1 MWTLV
6 WFLLG
11 LLTGLAFTYPAAA
24 LQGLALLAKK
34 NQKGHHRNLANRN
47 KTPSPQPKSTDSHIP
62 TPQQKQRHQE
72 QQQNTI
78 TATTKPLSTV
88 TDQTRRLR
96 AVENDPLSASV
107 LSSKPIK
114 LAAPQIRRNIKSG
127 RSSLRSKASRD
138 ESIRRRPRTENA
150 VAYSTPFPSV
160 QEHPQA
166 ETGATPIPI
175 DAESRWRDHH
185 RKRQWAQSVLIESM
199 EPVLSRH
206 LRHAIKAVLHLTSVS
221 PETMDM
227 KLASQ
232 GFGHWDSFIPPAV
245 PIPVNIVTPATD
257 LRQVQLSRSSSWN
270 FKAKACSSSA
280 TVVDEPPKSANV
292 LTAMST
298 GPKSISRTLEPP
310 LPVDSQINKKE
321 SQTTPVNSTI
331 SQPAAHKGRGRSYSL
346 VSPIVIRGFSS
357 ASNEPR
363 QDIHNGDEVSKVE
376 ELEVK
381 EPRVEK
387 PERFDE
393 IDLSSPAVLQ
403 VSNEPQSD
411 IPGETQTR
419 SKVDNS
425 SAGLEYAI
433 QMGVSDGQ
441 QNQQPHQAEQEP
453 IPRPTRFWSK
463 VRKAV
468 QGEFKQGGIGRNSLY
483 FMSGGPTKD
492 AKVMSDTNL
501 PPSRPISASSTSLFN
516 IAIPSFSSS
525 ALSLLSED
533 QMSSHMGPTNSPPT
547 LKTSHAFETP
557 PETALNSPVPT
568 SPTGSKPVYQHSL
581 PGLARKSSI
590 KSPAAAAEVTT
601 VESSVSQFM
610 YYGQQSHVTTLGG
623 HPRVRST
630 EVSGTES
637 FVNDLLPRQQ
647 RSRTSS
653 EHIKSNIKSSVHFSG
668 TNITSPSRTS
678 VANHQVPLTR
688 SRSASDAPKRVTPLQ
703 PIRQEQEPIQEQQ
716 GDLDQT
722 LSDLQRPQDI
732 ALLPSPKKSPEQQR
746 CSLDLQQER
755 CPPSPAMAKN
765 GSGSGHSRTST
776 SVSSVQLLS
785 ISGAHLN
792 PAKEERRKSAISF
805 GGYFSNPSE
814 AVRRARDQR
823 GHSTAGLGVDET
835 KNEVIHMRRTSFFE
849 KSSPPTLAS
858 MTAKLQAS
866 LPSMSQSFAES
877 GVSLLSRSPSKTLE
891 ASSQEQGAH
900 HHSGHPS
907 TGSGA
912 GPVTGAR
919 KGIRG
924 ARNNIT
930 PLKITP
936 LLHSGVSNF
945 PSPMFPPL
953 STTVPRPLGS
963 ISSPALDR
971 YYFGVDQVHEWNI
984 PSYGRVKFTDHAPLV
999 FQAIRERFH
1008 YTLADMD
1015 EALSQPMTVMKTPG
1029 KSNAVFF
1036 ASHNHGRFLLKTLRG
1051 SEPEA
1056 LKGFLNDYLAHIH
1069 KHPNTLLPRYLG
1081 MYTFE
1086 RLAPSKSM
1094 NRTAGQPGAFDG
1106 GMSSNG
1112 GISGD
1117 KYGLASNVSSNTAQH
1132 LHLNGTLLSGKDDGL
1147 PAKMVVVVL
1156 ANVFDT
1162 PNVVHER
1169 YDFKG
1174 SNVGRKTLPT
1184 QQDTRE
1190 KQVDDGAG
1198 LLRPESGRASLDM
1211 DQNRALPDLARRRS
1225 RRADPV
1231 LDEKRSSTAHFFD
1244 MKSDEQNL
1252 GGGKSVLQDE
1262 DVDDISH
1269 LTLKE
1274 MDFQNRIMTGETK
1287 LIHLGPLR
1295 RSEVLTQLEEDTAL
1309 LRKHDF
1315 MDYSMLVGIRIVPKV
1330 AVQDEQSDSSQGSGG
1345 RRSRYS
1351 CGSDADNSN
1360 LDSDDDGSTIS
1371 KSAVIDKKSE
1381 HTGDL
1386 SQVLDQLWDMLHL
1399 SEVLNE
1405 ERVAFIKAL
1414 SEKAQATL
1422 REMYFRGES
1431 ENVKESRAG
1440 KPKRKKDPPAAVE
1453 LKPVRSIGRSKG
1465 VHGSRRSLYED
1476 PMDEF
1481 FDPDSFQT
1489 VRYKSRADSNGPSAR
1504 RPVLSNV
1511 IDASRNDSA
1520 PPQRQWDSSA
1530 HLQQPQKGQEPQD
1543 HQSSN
1548 QHQPIWSQGVTSV
1561 GLPEGYEVVYYFGL
1575 IDILQKYNL
1584 SKWIERNIKGANA
1597 RLLGGGGGGGSSST
1611 PALPRHG
1618 VSGASPLIHPNR
1630 SSTSL
1635 APSNIYQLLPQA
1647 TASEPS
1653 LPTAFESVTSMN
1665 PTLSVLIEDSASSSG
1680 SGTGCNTS
1688 QNMNQDRC
1696 ASSLP
1701 DETYVDPGA
1710 DTASSQTPPTS
1721 GLLSRTRLS
1730 SSIPFTKSIGARLS
1744 TYSQYSHSSQ
1754 QSHHSHQSGRSRDS
1768 RLSFDTRDSNGSES
1782 MSIQHQQQQQQTQQQ
1797 PSIGLGLLSPPQPE
1811 MSQQQQQQSQ
1821 KHQPQ
1826 SSAHYPV
1833 QQHAEVSVEE
1843 PGRYAE
1849 RLIEFMRGVIV

>member
-11 LLTGLAFTYPAAA
+11 LLTGLAFAYPATA
-24 LQGLALLAKK
+24 LQGLALLAAKG
-34 NQKGHHRNLANRN
+34 QKGHHRNLANRN
-47 KTPSPQPKSTDSHIP
+47 KTPSPEPNPTDSHIP
-62 TPQQKQRHQE
+62 SPLQKQKHQE
-72 QQQNTI
+72 QQQHII
-78 TATTKPLSTV
+78 TTTDKPLSTA
-88 TDQTRRLR
+88 TDRTRRLR
-96 AVENDPLSASV
+96 VVENDPLSASV

-114 LAAPQIRRNIKSG
+114 LAVPQIRRNIKGG

-138 ESIRRRPRTENA
+138 GSIRRRQRIEKV

-166 ETGATPIPI
+166 ETGATSIPI

-221 PETMDM
+221 PETVDM
-227 KLASQ
+227 KLATQ
-232 GFGHWDSFIPPAV
+232 GFGHWDSFIPPAA
-245 PIPVNIVTPATD
+245 PTPVNIVTPAAD
-257 LRQVQLSRSSSWN
+257 LRQAQLSRSSSWN
-270 FKAKACSSSA
+270 FKAKALSSSA
-280 TVVDEPPKSANV
+280 TVADEPPKPANA
-292 LTAMST
+292 LKATST
-298 GPKSISRTLEPP
+298 SLKSISRALEPP

-321 SQTTPVNSTI
+321 SHMASVSSTI
-331 SQPAAHKGRGRSYSL
+331 SQPAAHQGRSRSYSSA
-346 VSPIVIRGFSS
+346 SPIVIRGFSS
-357 ASNEPR
+357 TSDESR
-363 QDIHNGDEVSKVE
+363 QDIHNEDEASKVE
-376 ELEVK
+376 DLKVN
-381 EPRVEK
+381 EPRVEE

-393 IDLSSPAVLQ
+393 VDLGSPAILQ
-403 VSNEPQSD
+403 ISNESQPDTPS
-411 IPGETQTR
+411 ETQTG

-425 SAGLEYAI
+425 SAGMKYAI
-433 QMGVSDGQ
+433 QMEMSDGQ
-441 QNQQPHQAEQEP
+441 QSQQPHQSEQESM
-453 IPRPTRFWSK
+453 PRPTRFWSK

-483 FMSGGPTKD
+483 LISGGPVKD

-501 PPSRPISASSTSLFN
+501 PSSRPISASSTSLFN
-516 IAIPSFSSS
+516 IAMPSFSSS

-533 QMSSHMGPTNSPPT
+533 QMSSHMGPANSPPT
-547 LKTSHAFETP
+547 LKTSLVFETP
-557 PETALNSPVPT
+557 PETALNSPVPA
-568 SPTGSKPVYQHSL
+568 SPTGSKPAYQHNL
-581 PGLARKSSI
+581 PGLARRSSSKSS
-590 KSPAAAAEVTT
+590 AAAAEVTT
-601 VESSVSQFM
+601 AESSISQFM
-610 YYGQQSHVTTLGG
+610 YCGQQSHTTTLGG

-630 EVSGTES
+630 EVSGTGG
-637 FVNDLLPRQQ
+637 FVNDLMPQQQ
-647 RSRTSS
+647 RSRGPS
-653 EHIKSNIKSSVHFSG
+653 EHNKSNIKSSIQFSG
-668 TNITSPSRTS
+668 NSITSPSRTG
-678 VANHQVPLTR
+678 VANHQLPLTR

-703 PIRQEQEPIQEQQ
+703 SIRQEQEPIQERQQ
-716 GDLDQT
+716 GLGQK
-722 LSDLQRPQDI
+722 LSNQQRSQDI
-732 ALLPSPKKSPEQQR
+732 AMLPSPKKSPEQQR

-755 CPPSPAMAKN
+755 CPPSPTMAKN
-765 GSGSGHSRTST
+765 GSGSGNGRTST
-776 SVSSVQLLS
+776 SLSPVQLLS

-823 GHSTAGLGVDET
+823 GHSTAGLGIDET
-835 KNEVIHMRRTSFFE
+835 KDEVIHMRRTSFFE

-877 GVSLLSRSPSKTLE
+877 GISLLSRSPSKTQE
-891 ASSQEQGAH
+891 TSSQGQSAH
-900 HHSGHPS
+900 HQSDLPP

-912 GPVTGAR
+912 GLVTGVR

-936 LLHSGVSNF
+936 LLHSGVSSF

-953 STTVPRPLGS
+953 SATIPRPLGS

-999 FQAIRERFH
+999 FHAIRERFH

-1015 EALSQPMTVMKTPG
+1015 EALSQPMAVMKTPG

-1056 LKGFLNDYLAHIH
+1056 LKGFLNDYLAHIQ

-1086 RLAPSKSM
+1086 RLAPSKAM
-1094 NRTAGQPGAFDG
+1094 NRAAGQSGVFDG
-1106 GMSSNG
+1106 GMGSNG

-1117 KYGLASNVSSNTAQH
+1117 KHGLGANVSSNTAQH
-1132 LHLNGTLLSGKDDGL
+1132 LHLNGTLLSGRDDGL
-1147 PAKMVVVVL
+1147 PAKVVVVVL

-1162 PNVVHER
+1162 PNIVNER

-1174 SNVGRKTLPT
+1174 SNVGRETLPT

-1190 KQVDDGAG
+1190 KQADSSAG
-1198 LLRPESGRASLDM
+1198 LSRAELGRTSSDM

-1244 MKSDEQNL
+1244 MKRDEQNSSA
-1252 GGGKSVLQDE
+1252 GKSTLRDE

-1274 MDFQNRIMTGETK
+1274 MDFQNRIMTGETQ

-1295 RSEVLTQLEEDTAL
+1295 RSEMLSQLEEDTAL

-1315 MDYSMLVGIRIVPKV
+1315 MDYSILVGIRIVPKA
-1330 AVQDEQSDSSQGSGG
+1330 AVQDEQSDSSHGSDG

-1360 LDSDDDGSTIS
+1360 LDSDDDGSSSS
-1371 KSAVIDKKSE
+1371 KSVTDKKNES
-1381 HTGDL
+1381 TGDL
-1386 SQVLDQLWDMLHL
+1386 SQVLDQLWNMMHL
-1399 SEVLNE
+1399 SEVLSE
-1405 ERVAFIKAL
+1405 ERVAFIKEL
-1414 SEKAQATL
+1414 SERAQTTL

-1431 ENVKESRAG
+1431 ATATGSRAR
-1440 KPKRKKDPPAAVE
+1440 KLKRKKDTPAAVE
-1453 LKPVRSIGRSKG
+1453 LKPVRSTGRSKG
-1465 VHGSRRSLYED
+1465 GHGSRQSLRA
-1476 PMDEF
+1476 MDEF

-1489 VRYKSRADSNGPSAR
+1489 VRYKSRADSSGPSAR
-1504 RPVLSNV
+1504 RPALSNV
-1511 IDASRNDSA
+1511 INTSRNDSEVV
-1520 PPQRQWDSSA
+1520 QGQWDSPA
-1530 HLQQPQKGQEPQD
+1530 HLQQPQQGQEQQGQQEQQD
-1543 HQSSN
+1543 HQSPS

-1561 GLPEGYEVVYYFGL
+1561 GLPEDYEVVYYFGL

-1584 SKWIERNIKGANA
+1584 SKWLERNFKGANA
-1597 RLLGGGGGGGSSST
+1597 RLLGGGGGGSSST
-1611 PALPRHG
+1611 AAPPRHG
-1618 VSGASPLIHPNR
+1618 VPSASPLIHPNR

-1635 APSNIYQLLPQA
+1635 VSSNLYHLLPQA

-1653 LPTAFESVTSMN
+1653 LPTAFESVTPMN

-1688 QNMNQDRC
+1688 PNMNQEGG

-1701 DETYVDPGA
+1701 DEAYVDPGA
-1710 DTASSQTPPTS
+1710 ETASSQTPSTPS
-1721 GLLSRTRLS
+1721 LLSRTRLS

-1754 QSHHSHQSGRSRDS
+1754 QSHHSRQSGRSRDS
-1768 RLSFDTRDSNGSES
+1768 RLSLDTRDSNSSES
-1782 MSIQHQQQQQQTQQQ
+1782 MSIQQQQQQTQQQ
-1797 PSIGLGLLSPPQPE
+1797 PPVGLGLLSLPQPDI
-1811 MSQQQQQQSQ
+1811 SQQQQQPQ
-1821 KHQPQ
+1821 KHQAQ